1 MTIVRNTPIRN
12 CVGSV
17 LNVEQIILLYSRVS
31 TIEKD
36 ARKYTFWLRPAR
48 RVLPEKCRLH
58 YDHTVV
64 P

>member
-31 TIEKD
+31 TTEKD
-36 ARKYTFWLRPAR
+36 A
-48 RVLPEKCRLH
+48 
-58 YDHTVV
+58 
-64 P
+64 